1 MAMRVPIRHHLVRQ
15 LRQLQPSSKY
25 GIWNLTFRVPA
36 KKSVIHGGKYKI
48 GPGQKY
54 REVRWGK
61 YDILLGCNFDQI
73 IVSGGHLSAQPGA
86 NYLTFLSLH
95 PALNHPLFTFFFQ
108 VQTQTSSVSYQTIPK
123 CCRKDALNELHKDL
137 IQMQLQRKENIGKHF
152 FLGGGGGSFL
162 KTSLMRYIF
171 FPY

>member
-1 MAMRVPIRHHLVRQ
+1 M
-15 LRQLQPSSKY
+15 
-25 GIWNLTFRVPA
+25 
-36 KKSVIHGGKYKI
+36 
-48 GPGQKY
+48 
-54 REVRWGK
+54 
-61 YDILLGCNFDQI
+61 
-73 IVSGGHLSAQPGA
+73 SGGHLSAQPGA

-152 FLGGGGGSFL
+152 FLGGGGGGEFFKDILDEVHIFSLLKGKLGEIFLSAQSFYL
-162 KTSLMRYIF
+162 TLTKRSFNRQF
-171 FPY
+171 